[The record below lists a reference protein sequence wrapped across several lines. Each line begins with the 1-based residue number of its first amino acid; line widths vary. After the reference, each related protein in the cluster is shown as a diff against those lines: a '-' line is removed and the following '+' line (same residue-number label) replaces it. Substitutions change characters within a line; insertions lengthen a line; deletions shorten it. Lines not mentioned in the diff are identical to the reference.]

1 MKINAFFEFLS
12 KTLSVFQ
19 MPGRW
24 QMAHVRQSRRLVI
37 LWPGIWC
44 SIWKSHNHRNVNPPD
59 PLAFAASLPTQ
70 GFLPAGSLSISSL
83 AQRAYTQPL
92 DSTVSPLPQ
101 FWAWSFHQPQRE
113 HPERK
118 NTVII
123 GSKPQWSSAKPCL
136 SAFKQGLRGQAD
148 WNTNSSYRLR
158 AYPVPGIVLNALYT
172 WSHLTVTTTLGWV
185 QLLSYFTNVETE
197 TDQRS

>member
-24 QMAHVRQSRRLVI
+24 QMAHMRQSRRLVI
-37 LWPGIWC
+37 LWLASGAPYEKATTTGMWIPQILW
-44 SIWKSHNHRNVNPPD
+44 
-59 PLAFAASLPTQ
+59 PLQHLCQPKVSSQ
-70 GFLPAGSLSISSL
+70 AGSRCISSL

-101 FWAWSFHQPQRE
+101 SWAWSFHQPQRE
-113 HPERK
+113 HLERK

-123 GSKPQWSSAKPCL
+123 GSKPQWSSAKLCL
-136 SAFKQGLRGQAD
+136 SALKQGLRG
-148 WNTNSSYRLR
+148 
-158 AYPVPGIVLNALYT
+158 
-172 WSHLTVTTTLGWV
+172 
-185 QLLSYFTNVETE
+185 
-197 TDQRS
+197 